1 MNIHEFQGKSLL
13 SQFDV
18 PVQPGIVLD
27 LQSNS
32 VSLEALSEKA
42 GKDSVFAVKAQIH
55 AGGRGKGKFKENDA
69 GDGGGV
75 RISKNVNDAFEQAH
89 KMLGKT
95 LVTKQT
101 GESGKTVNRVY
112 VELGCN
118 IVKEFYLAL
127 LVDRSSSSVSFV
139 CSKKGGMDIEKVAE
153 ENPADILTII
163 IDSAEGI
170 SDHHGRKIAF
180 ALGLKDTA
188 FKQCVTMA
196 KNLYNLFIEKNCDMI
211 EINPLIQTKDNSLI
225 CLDCKMSFDS
235 NALFKNKDLETLRD
249 ITEEDPKELEA
260 SKFDLNYISLDGEIG
275 CMVNGA
281 GLAMATMDIIKL
293 SGGNPAN
300 FLDVGGT
307 ADAERVEVAFKIILR
322 DPNVEAILV
331 NIFGGIVRCDRVANG
346 VVQAYKNI
354 GDIPVPIIVRLQG
367 TNAKEAKQI
376 IDDSGLNVHSAITL
390 QEAADRVKEVLA

>member
-101 GESGKTVNRVY
+101 GESGKTVNKVY
-112 VELGCN
+112 VELGCS

-153 ENPADILTII
+153 ENPADIVTII
-163 IDSAEGI
+163 VDPQRGFLI
-170 SDHHGRKIAF
+170 
-180 ALGLKDTA
+180 
-188 FKQCVTMA
+188 TM
-196 KNLYNLFIEKNCDMI
+196 
-211 EINPLIQTKDNSLI
+211 
-225 CLDCKMSFDS
+225 
-235 NALFKNKDLETLRD
+235 
-249 ITEEDPKELEA
+249 
-260 SKFDLNYISLDGEIG
+260 
-275 CMVNGA
+275 
-281 GLAMATMDIIKL
+281 
-293 SGGNPAN
+293 GG
-300 FLDVGGT
+300 
-307 ADAERVEVAFKIILR
+307 K
-322 DPNVEAILV
+322 
-331 NIFGGIVRCDRVANG
+331 
-346 VVQAYKNI
+346 
-354 GDIPVPIIVRLQG
+354 
-367 TNAKEAKQI
+367 
-376 IDDSGLNVHSAITL
+376 
-390 QEAADRVKEVLA
+390 

>member
-42 GKDSVFAVKAQIH
+42 VKICFAVKAQIH
-55 AGGRGKGKFKENDA
+55 AGGSGNGKYKENDA

-75 RISKNVNDAFEQAH
+75 RISKNVYDAFEQAH

-101 GESGKTVNRVY
+101 GPIGKIVNKVY

-118 IVKEFYLAL
+118 IIKEFYLAL

-153 ENPADILTII
+153 ENPVDIITII
-163 IDSAEGI
+163 VDPTEGF

-188 FKQCVTMA
+188 FKQCVKMA
-196 KNLYNLFIEKNCDMI
+196 KNLYNLFIKKNCDMI
-211 EINPLIQTKDNSLI
+211 EINPLIMTKDNSLI
-225 CLDCKMSFDS
+225 CLDCKMSLI
-235 NALFKNKDLETLRD
+235 AMLF
-249 ITEEDPKELEA
+249 
-260 SKFDLNYISLDGEIG
+260 SKTRI
-275 CMVNGA
+275 
-281 GLAMATMDIIKL
+281 
-293 SGGNPAN
+293 
-300 FLDVGGT
+300 
-307 ADAERVEVAFKIILR
+307 
-322 DPNVEAILV
+322 
-331 NIFGGIVRCDRVANG
+331 
-346 VVQAYKNI
+346 
-354 GDIPVPIIVRLQG
+354 
-367 TNAKEAKQI
+367 
-376 IDDSGLNVHSAITL
+376 
-390 QEAADRVKEVLA
+390 